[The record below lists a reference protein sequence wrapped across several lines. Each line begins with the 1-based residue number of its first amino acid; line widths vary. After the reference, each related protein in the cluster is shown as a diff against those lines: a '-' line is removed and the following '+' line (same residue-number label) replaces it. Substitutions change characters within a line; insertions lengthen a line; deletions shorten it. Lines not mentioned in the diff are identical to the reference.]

1 MNSIPLSEVLDAG
14 KLIGFIEEYGINA
27 ELEPLEKVIARNN
40 EENNKSNSRSCDWMA
55 GLKNTNHDLVLQVLQ
70 AMQPS
75 VGFSGLIQTLTD
87 NLRASKSSVNGTLS
101 NGICLHHRD
110 GLDWHEHC
118 NQWETIKDGVWR
130 KNCMND
136 RKLPLVD
143 LVIQRNPEM
152 YKSSWIYYVGDYKP
166 PDTMLQEFKNQSIDL
181 LHRKK
186 YGLLTNEDI
195 AKTLGLPTISE
206 ETHRDLF
213 AVIDFFVCSEIEAF
227 IGNSVSTFSANQIA
241 IRRGINSSWYNS
253 RGIPL
258 ADYFNVFQI
267 PIVYTY
273 TEESEEMG
281 QSLLKA
287 SILSVRGVFG
297 LSIPINIL
305 YHGTKDVKFMDWL
318 RRQDVIEVQSYRI
331 RANILRKET
340 NM

>member
-1 MNSIPLSEVLDAG
+1 MV
-14 KLIGFIEEYGINA
+14 
-27 ELEPLEKVIARNN
+27 
-40 EENNKSNSRSCDWMA
+40 
-55 GLKNTNHDLVLQVLQ
+55 
-70 AMQPS
+70 
-75 VGFSGLIQTLTD
+75 
-87 NLRASKSSVNGTLS
+87 
-101 NGICLHHRD
+101 
-110 GLDWHEHC
+110 
-118 NQWETIKDGVWR
+118 
-130 KNCMND
+130 
-136 RKLPLVD
+136 
-143 LVIQRNPEM
+143 
-152 YKSSWIYYVGDYKP
+152 
-166 PDTMLQEFKNQSIDL
+166 QEFKDQDIGL

-186 YGLLTNEDI
+186 HGLLPNEEI
-195 AKTLGLPTISE
+195 ANRLGFTTISE

-213 AVIDFFVCSEIEAF
+213 AIIDFFVCSEIEAF

-258 ADYFNVFQI
+258 ADFFNVFQI

-281 QSLLKA
+281 QSLLKT

-297 LSIPINIL
+297 SSIPINIL